1 MKKQKIF
8 LTFLLAALMLT
19 AAGCGN
25 SDSSSKSE
33 SKPETGTSDA
43 VAEDSSAPD
52 AEPSEAVT
60 EATEV
65 TVSKAESASEAASA
79 EEPESTKPQAASNT
93 TYDVGEFSVFVPE
106 GWNAI
111 AVPDHIDSSKT
122 ATNDILMAKGAEYK
136 EASGSWDY
144 ENGPYFYITL
154 LGKEDFEKALEYSR
168 IVKSNP
174 DNLYYAF
181 FGRYSEAFCMMQLAK
196 RGGSV
201 SREEADRRY
210 QEVIA
215 FFRNEML
222 KADEGSA
229 YALLFRTRMY
239 AELGKYEKAE
249 ELSGLMTAADQTALL
264 EYIEQCKKDNG
275 DA

>member
-43 VAEDSSAPD
+43 VAEDSSTPD

-65 TVSKAESASEAASA
+65 TASKAESASEAASA

-154 LGKEDFEKALEYSR
+154 LGKEDFAKASSSR
-168 IVKSNP
+168 
-174 DNLYYAF
+174 DYYVDQF
-181 FGRYSEAFCMMQLAK
+181 
-196 RGGSV
+196 GSV
-201 SREEADRRY
+201 KDMED
-210 QEVIA
+210 
-215 FFRNEML
+215 
-222 KADEGSA
+222 
-229 YALLFRTRMY
+229 
-239 AELGKYEKAE
+239 
-249 ELSGLMTAADQTALL
+249 MTAGSLTWHGFSVNPIGADVYMIWAEKGEGGFYSSISTAYGLSL
-264 EYIEQCKKDNG
+264 QDEDVQKILSSLT
-275 DA
+275 